1 MPKPIMVRTSAH
13 CLTKSG
19 KKHLFIPCFT
29 EGKDM
34 TEMFLVVLWSVGRKP
49 LGQEPG
55 DLSGSC

>member
-1 MPKPIMVRTSAH
+1 MVRTSAH